1 MVKVYY
7 WLYNSLPGT
16 TGVRIALF
24 AAIVAAVLAILF
36 FVVFPKVSLVLVSNG
51 LVYR

>member
-1 MVKVYY
+1 MYY

-16 TGVRIALF
+16 TVVRVALSVVIA
-24 AAIVAAVLAILF
+24 AVVLAILF

>member
-7 WLYNSLPGT
+7 WLYNSLPGS
-16 TGVRIALF
+16 TGVRVAL
-24 AAIVAAVLAILF
+24 AVAIVAVVLAILF
-36 FVVFPKVSLVLVSNG
+36 FVVFPQVSSMLVSNG